1 MEHIFEQINHLFGD
15 AEVAGILVIVLIL
28 SLIVMNITV
37 CVCIISMRGSLKKI
51 ANPESCKNEGAAKK
65 SEKVAREE

>member
-37 CVCIISMRGSLKKI
+37 CVCIISMRRSLKKI
-51 ANPESCKNEGAAKK
+51 ADSKLPKVKESAKK
-65 SEKVAREE
+65 LEKAAGEE